1 MKEPRYNFYPFIKF
15 DRFEYANSEP
25 VLNCVLSPAINPQK
39 AVA

>member
-15 DRFEYANSEP
+15 DRFEAVNFEP
-25 VLNCVLSPAINPQK
+25 VLNCVLSPAVNRQK